1 MYTTIKKNKTNMKIQ
16 FFRKLEMEI
25 SLYVME
31 N

>member
-1 MYTTIKKNKTNMKIQ
+1 MYITIKKNKTNMKIQ

>member
-1 MYTTIKKNKTNMKIQ
+1 MYITIKKNKTNKKIQ